1 MSTDGKTRNQI
12 DFITI
17 NERFRNAIR
26 QAKSYPGA
34 DCDSDHNPVISK
46 LYIRFRRKKVAKST
60 PKLDYTALRC
70 NANTR
75 QDFILRVQNRFEV
88 LKHEESNTWD
98 AFKKASVTTAIETLP
113 TRKKPNK
120 KPWMTEEI
128 LKNMKERQ
136 EIKDRRS
143 DEYRKKANMIRRKCR
158 NAKEIWL
165 NEQCSEIER
174 MKLTNP
180 KEMYDRIKA
189 LSGRNSQTCSG
200 CIRAKD

>member
-1 MSTDGKTRNQI
+1 MQTQDKTLYFPFRI
-12 DFITI
+12 DLKFL
-17 NERFRNAIR
+17 NMRKAIH
-26 QAKSYPGA
+26 GTL
-34 DCDSDHNPVISK
+34 SK
-46 LYIRFRRKKVAKST
+46 R
-60 PKLDYTALRC
+60 P
-70 NANTR
+70 
-75 QDFILRVQNRFEV
+75 
-88 LKHEESNTWD
+88 
-98 AFKKASVTTAIETLP
+98 SVTTVIETLP
-113 TRKKPNK
+113 TIKKPNK

-143 DEYRKKANMIRRKCR
+143 DEYRKKANMLRRKCG

-180 KEMYDRIKA
+180 KEMYDRIKV

-200 CIRAKD
+200 CIRAKDGRIFVDDEDIMKRWTEFIAELFEDDRRERPIIKRNMDGPQIVE